1 MHWCLPIILHLD
13 SLEVTWPKQLER
25 GQTAEH
31 AEEALG
37 PKPKTIQ
44 LPSLKAKGTVELHP
58 GVVQCDNAIDEND
71 QSIECHM
78 CKLWNHKRCTELSEA
93 EYRVLEREGESLLW
107 QRNACI
113 RDRAGGN
120 AQASRTDVKLD
131 MLVKLFQD
139 IVQRLEKLEGAYIGK
154 YLEEKIEEAVDKK
167 VTEVLEEAK

>member
-1 MHWCLPIILHLD
+1 MPPNYPALRLA
-13 SLEVTWPKQLER
+13 R
-25 GQTAEH
+25 GNMAQATRKGSNSGACGRG
-31 AEEALG
+31 ARA
-37 PKPKTIQ
+37 KT
-44 LPSLKAKGTVELHP
+44 KNDTVAQPQGQGYGRTTPWSCSE
-58 GVVQCDNAIDEND
+58 CDNAIDEND

-113 RDRAGGN
+113 RDRAAGN

-139 IVQRLEKLEGAYIGK
+139 IVQRLEKLEGAYTGK